1 MGILVD
7 GNNISTTNSGDERD
21 ITAGY
26 GMVVVGD
33 QPTYQQP
40 GGVVQVT
47 PSPFAVAPTP
57 STAQF
62 KWSVASYN
70 SYAPAS
76 APTAT
81 SIQGAHADFRS
92 GTGPFTVPT
101 PAPWDITGIVG
112 RIVTNVGFGT
122 QYVSSS
128 DYRLK
133 ENITPVENGLDY
145 IMPLRPRRF
154 TWKGGHETVGFIAH
168 ELDDDTPP
176 NLSKYIVVGEKDGK
190 EVYVNLYKNGELML
204 DDAGE
209 PIKRL
214 IPKEQEFDLLSL
226 EGVTWKVVEEVP
238 INQQVDT
245 VGLISPLVSSV
256 QQLKKMIDSQ
266 KIKIQNLKSRIL
278 ILEGVF

>member
-1 MGILVD
+1 MGI
-7 GNNISTTNSGDERD
+7 NITGDAIIPTNSGDERN
-21 ITAGY
+21 ITVGH
-26 GMVVVGD
+26 GMVVIGD
-33 QPTYQQP
+33 QPTYQQSR
-40 GGVVQVT
+40 GIVHVS
-47 PSPFAVAPTP
+47 PSPFAVVATPTT
-57 STAQF
+57 SHF

-76 APTAT
+76 NPTAS
-81 SIQGAHADFRS
+81 SIQGRHADFRNVF
-92 GTGPFTVPT
+92 GPLAVPT
-101 PAPWDITGIVG
+101 TAPWSTAGIVG
-112 RIVTNVGFGT
+112 YITTNVGFGT

-133 ENITPVENGLDY
+133 ENVTPVENGLDY

-176 NLSKYIVVGEKDGK
+176 NLSKYLVVGEKDGK

-204 DDAGE
+204 DDAGA

-238 INQQVDT
+238 INQQVDAT
-245 VGLISPLVSSV
+245 GLISPLVASV
-256 QQLKKMIDSQ
+256 QQLKKMVDSQ

-278 ILEGVF
+278 ILEGAF

>member
-21 ITAGY
+21 ITVGH

-76 APTAT
+76 NPNAS
-81 SIQGAHADFRS
+81 SIIGRHADFRNVF
-92 GTGPFTVPT
+92 GPLAVPT
-101 PAPWDITGIVG
+101 TAPWSTAGIVG
-112 RIVTNVGFGT
+112 YITTNIGFGT

-278 ILEGVF
+278 ILEGAF

>member
-33 QPTYQQP
+33 QPTYQML
-40 GGVVQVT
+40 GGIVQVT

-76 APTAT
+76 NPASS
-81 SIQGAHADFRS
+81 SIQGAHAFFRS

-101 PAPWDITGIVG
+101 TAPWSITGIVG

-278 ILEGVF
+278 ILEGAF